1 MSCCCCWNSCI
12 GWDGIKGKAP
22 PIAIGI
28 GGGGGGAGKAMLL
41 PAAAELPHVVLPP
54 RCLPAPPLWPADGLA
69 AAIPPPAPDE
79 AALPAP
85 VEVTVPAA
93 PPFLLPLLPFR
104 RAAFAVLLA
113 RLLGV
118 SQLWPLLTELLWA
131 LLVPAPPP
139 PCSALCRAAAIA
151 RFARLSRCELEVPL
165 VAVVC
170 DAVPFASSAFVSGLM
185 ALSLVHVLLHVLL
198 VMFEEE
204 ARELVWSVLV
214 AVLELW

>member
-54 RCLPAPPLWPADGLA
+54 PPRCFPVPPLFWPADGFA

-85 VEVTVPAA
+85 VEAAA

-113 RLLGV
+113 LFAE

-185 ALSLVHVLLHVLL
+185 ALSLVHVLLHVLF

-214 AVLELW
+214 ALELWL